1 MNILRFNKIIALALL
16 FPVSFLACT
25 KSDPVDD
32 QQYKGW
38 VVGQA
43 ENGFGTILSTSN
55 DGLTWTRQGSQSQAA
70 GVDLYDI
77 HGLDQNN
84 AWAVGGIFKG
94 YGLILHT
101 TDGGTTWFRQGT
113 ALQVPNVRLFSVHVV
128 DELTI
133 WVAGE
138 KGALLVSKD
147 GGNTWTP
154 VNVSSLPPTTFY
166 AITSFGTKS
175 IWTVGT
181 AVDTSM
187 TTDTV
192 GLIFYS
198 SDAGITWGRQG
209 GGELF
214 PLKFFDVSAGND
226 SIVFIAGSNSVYKS
240 SDGGKVWF
248 KVLNLANRNMNG
260 ICAVDVENV
269 WAVGDR
275 DGIFHSTT
283 GGASWDSTSPSLT
296 GFRLMGVTVA
306 DVNRVWIVGTPTSGI
321 GKGNIIYSRN
331 AGNTWFIENSPVDVG
346 FRRVSFASARR

>member
-1 MNILRFNKIIALALL
+1 MKIIRFNNFNCLAL
-16 FPVSFLACT
+16 FFLILIFACT
-25 KSDPVDD
+25 KSDPVND

-84 AWAVGGIFKG
+84 AWAAGGIYKG

-101 TDGGTTWFRQGT
+101 TDGGTTWLRQGT
-113 ALQVPNVRLFSVHVV
+113 AVQIPNVRLFSIHAI
-128 DELTI
+128 DALTI

-138 KGALLVSKD
+138 NGVLLFTKD
-147 GGNTWTP
+147 GGSTWTP
-154 VNVSSLPPTTFY
+154 VTVSDLPPTTFY

-175 IWTVGT
+175 IWAVGT
-181 AVDTSM
+181 AIDTSM
-187 TTDTV
+187 TTDTL
-192 GLIFYS
+192 GLILYS
-198 SDAGITWGRQG
+198 SDAGTTWSRQG
-209 GGELF
+209 SGDSF
-214 PLKFFDVSAGND
+214 PLAFFDVSAGND
-226 SIVFIAGSNSVYKS
+226 SIVFIAGSNSVYKTI
-240 SDGGKVWF
+240 DGGKAWQ
-248 KVLNLANRNMNG
+248 KVLNLTNRNING
-260 ICAVDVENV
+260 ICAVDVENI
-269 WAVGDR
+269 WAVGDH

-283 GGASWDSTSPSLT
+283 GGVSWDSIRPSLT

-306 DVNRVWIVGTPTSGI
+306 DVNRVWIVGTPSSGI

-331 AGNTWFIENSPVDVG
+331 AGNTWFIENAPVDVG

>member
-1 MNILRFNKIIALALL
+1 MNLLRFNTFNGLTLVFFIFII
-16 FPVSFLACT
+16 ACT

-43 ENGFGTILSTSN
+43 ENGFGTILSSSN

-101 TDGGTTWFRQGT
+101 TDGGTTWFRQGSST
-113 ALQVPNVRLFSVHVV
+113 QIPNARLYSVHAV

-138 KGALLVSKD
+138 NGALLCTKD
-147 GGNTWTP
+147 GGSTWTP
-154 VNVSSLPPTTFY
+154 ASVSSLPPTTFY
-166 AITSFGTKS
+166 AMTSFGDNS
-175 IWTVGT
+175 LWAVGT
-181 AVDTSM
+181 VVDTSLAN
-187 TTDTV
+187 TL
-192 GLIFYS
+192 GIIIHS
-198 SDAGITWGRQG
+198 SDAGTTWSRQG
-209 GGELF
+209 SGESF
-214 PLKFFDVSAGND
+214 PMNFFDVSAGND

-240 SDGGKVWF
+240 TDGGRVWNN
-248 KVLNLANRNMNG
+248 VLNLDNRNING

-283 GGASWDSTSPSLT
+283 GGASWDSINPSLT
-296 GFRLMGVTVA
+296 GFKLMGVTVA
-306 DVNRVWIVGTPTSGI
+306 DVNRIWIVGMPASGT

-331 AGNTWFIENSPVDVG
+331 AGNTWFIENPPVDAG
-346 FRRVSFASARR
+346 FRRVSFSSARR

>member
-1 MNILRFNKIIALALL
+1 MNIQRFNNFPGLLAFFLL
-16 FPVSFLACT
+16 FLMACT
-25 KSDPVDD
+25 KSDPIDD

-43 ENGFGTILSTSN
+43 ASGFGTILSTSN

-84 AWAVGGIFKG
+84 AWAVGGIYKG

-101 TDGGTTWFRQGT
+101 TDGGTNWFRLGT
-113 ALQVPNVRLFSVHVV
+113 ATQIPNVRLYAVHAV
-128 DELTI
+128 DDLTI

-138 KGALLVSKD
+138 NGALLFTKD
-147 GGNTWTP
+147 GGTTWTR
-154 VNVSSLPPTTFY
+154 VNVSSRPPTAFY

-175 IWTVGT
+175 LWAVGAAADT
-181 AVDTSM
+181 AL
-187 TTDTV
+187 TDTI

-198 SDAGITWGRQG
+198 SDGGTTWARQG
-209 GGELF
+209 SGNLLPG
-214 PLKFFDVSAGND
+214 KFFDVSAGND
-226 SIVFIAGSNSVYKS
+226 SIAFIAGSNTVYKTS
-240 SDGGKVWF
+240 NGGKGWQN
-248 KVLNLANRNMNG
+248 VLNLPNRNMNG
-260 ICAVDVENV
+260 ICAVDVENI

-275 DGIFHSTT
+275 DGIFHSTS
-283 GGASWDSTSPSLT
+283 GGISWDTIRPSLT

-306 DVNRVWIVGTPTSGI
+306 DVNRVWIVGTPSSGL
-321 GKGNIIYSRN
+321 GQGNIIYSRN
-331 AGNTWFIENSPVDVG
+331 AGDTWFIEDSPVDVG